1 MSSFRVCV
9 PVLRSPL
16 RSPLHSPLHS
26 PETPSE
32 SVMTELAPH
41 ASYEKPCTG
50 GPESERS
57 YRWPPRFPTP
67 YSASSAEFLALVTA
81 RVPGRSNAHHSSL
94 PTPPLPLTH
103 HSPLITLHSSLRP
116 PNSSAAFPS
125 SACAGFAPGSCAR
138 RTAIRM

>member
-9 PVLRSPL
+9 PPL
-16 RSPLHSPLHS
+16 RSPLHS

-67 YSASSAEFLALVTA
+67 YSAFSAEFFGSRDLLAFRGGSTLF
-81 RVPGRSNAHHSSL
+81 
-94 PTPPLPLTH
+94 
-103 HSPLITLHSSLRP
+103 TLHLSSPSQTRLDLTPLAAIAFAPRSGFRP
-116 PNSSAAFPS
+116 TSAAS
-125 SACAGFAPGSCAR
+125 GR
-138 RTAIRM
+138 ER